1 MGENGA
7 PGLTGRR
14 ALLLG
19 VASGVF
25 AAVSACAAPPGA
37 GTGGA
42 ATPIEQQSLAATAPP
57 GPSMSGQN
65 APSQNAPSQ
74 NVPAPPPSLS
84 ATPATPVVVQPPS
97 RAQVV
102 AEFAG
107 RRPTEWGL
115 AVTGVVTRSPAPATA
130 VTLDACGGPGGCG
143 VDQQLLSTLRKL
155 NVPATLFVN
164 ERWIQ
169 ANPALTAELARD
181 PLFELANHGFR
192 HRPLSVNGKS
202 AYGIPGTADVGQVY
216 DEVMENQKLLL
227 DTTGHAPQFFRSG
240 TAFYDEVAAAMTRRL
255 GLLPVNFTINGD
267 GGATF
272 GPSAVAA
279 EVGKAR
285 AGDII
290 IAHFNRP
297 GGGTAAG
304 FAQALPRLLGQGA
317 TFAKLGGVLPL

>member
-1 MGENGA
+1 MGDFRA

-19 VASGVF
+19 LTSGVL
-25 AAVSACAAPPGA
+25 AAVSACAVP
-37 GTGGA
+37 A
-42 ATPIEQQSLAATAPP
+42 ATVTVGTATPVEGLDVAVAASP
-57 GPSMSGQN
+57 GPTVAEQGSPEQGVPEQHVPEPTRSV
-65 APSQNAPSQ
+65 PS
-74 NVPAPPPSLS
+74 
-84 ATPATPVVVQPPS
+84 TPVVVHAPTK
-97 RAQVV
+97 AQLV
-102 AEFAG
+102 AEFGG

-115 AVTGVVTRSPAPATA
+115 AVTGVVTRCPAPKT
-130 VTLDACGGPGGCG
+130 VITLDACGGASGSG

-169 ANPALTAELARD
+169 ANPTLTAELAHD

-216 DEVMENQKLLL
+216 DEVMENQKLLQ
-227 DTTGHAPQFFRSG
+227 DTIGHAPQFFRSG
-240 TAFYDEVAAAMTRRL
+240 TAFYDEIAAAVTLRL

-272 GPSAVAA
+272 GPSVVAA

-285 AGDII
+285 GGDIV

-317 TFAKLGGVLPL
+317 TFAKLGGVLPP